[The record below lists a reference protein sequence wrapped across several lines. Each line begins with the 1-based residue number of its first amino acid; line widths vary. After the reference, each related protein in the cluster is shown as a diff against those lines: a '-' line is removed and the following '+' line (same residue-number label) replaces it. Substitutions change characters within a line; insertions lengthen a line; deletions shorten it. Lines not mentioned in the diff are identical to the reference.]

1 MNRPRRRGLETLVK
15 YLRFLAVTLAD
26 DDALKR
32 RQTCIH
38 GSPLFDVLLH
48 LYTHPLTRNDQ
59 IRHDKTYGEGCVF
72 RMSAT
77 PRYLRRFVA
86 RFVSDS

>member
-1 MNRPRRRGLETLVK
+1 MNRPRRRDLKTLVK

-32 RQTCIH
+32 HQTCIH
-38 GSPLFDVLLH
+38 GSPLFEVLLH
-48 LYTHPLTRNDQ
+48 LYTHPLTQNDQ
-59 IRHDKTYGEGCVF
+59 IRHDKTYGGSVF
-72 RMSAT
+72 RRSAT
-77 PRYLRRFVA
+77 PLYLRRFDA

>member
-1 MNRPRRRGLETLVK
+1 MNRPRRRGLKTLVK
-15 YLRFLAVTLAD
+15 YLRFLAD

-32 RQTCIH
+32 HQTCIH

-48 LYTHPLTRNDQ
+48 LYLHPLTQNDQ
-59 IRHDKTYGEGCVF
+59 IRHDKTYGGSVF
-72 RMSAT
+72 RRSAT
-77 PRYLRRFVA
+77 PLYLRRFDA